1 MILTGAA
8 DAGELG
14 RQLQTRFNE
23 DVKAH
28 YSFMDR
34 EQGYLLL
41 RSAGGEM
48 AQAPLMTMSVYGVRT
63 IRHQFMSHAR
73 LAVSEL
79 PVTNYS
85 SVFEREAS
93 MSKGRILVVEDDFDI
108 SNMLRIYFTGQGFEV
123 SVAPRGND
131 ALVMTRQ
138 SLPHLIVLDIMLPDM
153 DGYAVCKQLR
163 TTTRTSHIPI
173 IFLTQKDER
182 SDKIAGL
189 ELGADDYITKP
200 FDIEELKLRVTNA
213 ISRQERESQTDP
225 RTGLPSGRLIEDHLR
240 RIIRTQGWALL
251 DCRLMHFERFKDV
264 YGFITGD
271 EVLRF
276 TSLLLGEVV
285 DEAGTAN
292 DFIGHP
298 GGDNFVVIT
307 TAAAGPRIRDRLKA
321 RFNAEV
327 ATHYN
332 FVDRERGY
340 IVAKGQ
346 EGSEVQ
352 VPLMTMSIGLVTSET
367 RQFSDIRE
375 ITEMAADA
383 RRQDAVE
390 A

>member
-1 MILTGAA
+1 
-8 DAGELG
+8 
-14 RQLQTRFNE
+14 
-23 DVKAH
+23 
-28 YSFMDR
+28 
-34 EQGYLLL
+34 
-41 RSAGGEM
+41 
-48 AQAPLMTMSVYGVRT
+48 
-63 IRHQFMSHAR
+63 
-73 LAVSEL
+73 
-79 PVTNYS
+79 
-85 SVFEREAS
+85 

-131 ALVMTRQ
+131 ALAMTRQ

-153 DGYAVCKQLR
+153 DGYTVCKQLR

-251 DCRLMHFERFKDV
+251 DCRLMYFDRFKDV

-285 DEAGTAN
+285 DEVGTPN

-307 TAAAGPRIRDRLKA
+307 TATAGPRIRDRLKA

-332 FVDRERGY
+332 FMDRERGY
-340 IVAKGQ
+340 ILAKGQ
-346 EGSEVQ
+346 DGSEVQ
-352 VPLMTMSIGLVTSET
+352 VPLMSLSIGLVTSET

-375 ITEMAADA
+375 ITETAADA

>member
-1 MILTGAA
+1 
-8 DAGELG
+8 
-14 RQLQTRFNE
+14 
-23 DVKAH
+23 
-28 YSFMDR
+28 
-34 EQGYLLL
+34 
-41 RSAGGEM
+41 
-48 AQAPLMTMSVYGVRT
+48 
-63 IRHQFMSHAR
+63 
-73 LAVSEL
+73 
-79 PVTNYS
+79 
-85 SVFEREAS
+85 

-123 SVAPRGND
+123 SVAPRGGD
-131 ALVMTRQ
+131 ALAMTRQ

-173 IFLTQKDER
+173 IFLTQRDER

-251 DCRLMHFERFKDV
+251 DCRLTNFERFKDV
-264 YGFITGD
+264 YGFIAGD

-276 TSLLLGEVV
+276 TAILLGEVV

-298 GGDNFVVIT
+298 GGDNFVVVT
-307 TAAAGPRIRDRLKA
+307 TAAAGARLRDRLKA
-321 RFNAEV
+321 RFNEEV
-327 ATHYN
+327 LTHYN
-332 FVDRERGY
+332 FVDRERGF
-340 IVAKGQ
+340 ITAKGADGQ
-346 EGSEVQ
+346 ETQ
-352 VPLMTMSIGLVTSET
+352 VPLMTIAIGLVSADT
-367 RQFSDIRE
+367 RSFSDIRE
-375 ITEMAADA
+375 ITELAAEA
-383 RRQDAVE
+383 RRQDTVAV
-390 A
+390 